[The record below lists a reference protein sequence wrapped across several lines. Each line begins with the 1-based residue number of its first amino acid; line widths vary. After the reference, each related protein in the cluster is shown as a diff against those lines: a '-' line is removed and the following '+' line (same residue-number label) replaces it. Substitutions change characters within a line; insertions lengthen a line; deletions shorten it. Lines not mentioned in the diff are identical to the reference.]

1 MGVSEGQSHE
11 NGTLSLWAG
20 AAAVAAAG
28 AWILFDAS
36 PGVNW
41 LIWTALAASGAMALL
56 QYLGRPLPPVS
67 RGMMLVAIVIAGAA
81 AITANEFMYLLIVV
95 SVALF
100 LAMGMLLAQDARLD
114 RISLGFVLT
123 APVLAGARALFESGS
138 RVVDGSRLV
147 RSPTAGATLRGIA
160 ITAPVVL
167 VFALLLAGADPVFA
181 RWRDDFGRLFSNWTF
196 LPRTAFF
203 LVLLTVVLGAY
214 GNMARLAEPRAS
226 TAAATKEARRWLG
239 TTERL
244 ILLGSVAVLFW
255 IFLGVQLSYLFGNL
269 PRVVGSGMTFAE
281 YARRGFAEL
290 SIVATCTLVL
300 IIVSERYGKTNG
312 RERLIRGLTIGIVL
326 AVLLLLA
333 SAFHR
338 VSLYEAAYGYTTA
351 RLYAQVYMI
360 VVALTLV
367 ALAVEVVKGIDPGR
381 LFRRAAV
388 AALTALLVLLYW
400 NHEAW
405 IASENI
411 ARYASTKKLDPV
423 YLTRDLSPNAV
434 PTILRLLPTLP
445 PPARDQLFAAV
456 TSGYT
461 GRVRLKPR
469 AWYEWNLGRAR
480 AVRALEAAGISL
492 APKPRQTVAPI
503 PIPGTSQPTP

>member
-1 MGVSEGQSHE
+1 
-11 NGTLSLWAG
+11 
-20 AAAVAAAG
+20 
-28 AWILFDAS
+28 
-36 PGVNW
+36 
-41 LIWTALAASGAMALL
+41 
-56 QYLGRPLPPVS
+56 
-67 RGMMLVAIVIAGAA
+67 MMCLAIVIAGAA
-81 AITANEFMYLLIVV
+81 AITAGEFMYLLIFV
-95 SVALF
+95 SAALF
-100 LAMGMLLAQDARLD
+100 LAMGMLLAQDARVD

-147 RSPTAGATLRGIA
+147 RSPTASATLRGIA

-181 RWRDDFGRLFSNWTF
+181 SWRDDFGRLFSNWTF

-203 LVLLTVVLGAY
+203 LVLLSVVLGAY
-214 GNMARLAEPRAS
+214 GNMARVAEPRA
-226 TAAATKEARRWLG
+226 AAAAANEQPTRWLG

-269 PRVVGSGMTFAE
+269 PRIAGSGMTFAE

-290 SIVATCTLVL
+290 SVVATGTLLL
-300 IIVSERYGKTNG
+300 IIVSERYGKTDG
-312 RERLIRGLTIGIVL
+312 RERPIRAITIGIVL

-367 ALAVEVVKGIDPGR
+367 ALAVEVVRGMDAQR
-381 LFRRAAV
+381 LFRRAGV

-405 IASENI
+405 IARENI
-411 ARYASTKKLDPV
+411 ARYATTEKLDPV

-445 PPARDQLFAAV
+445 PPARDQLLAAMKLR
-456 TSGYT
+456 YT
-461 GRVRLKPR
+461 GRVQLKPR

-492 APKPRQTVAPI
+492 APKPREPVAPVVI
-503 PIPGTSQPTP
+503 QDTI